1 MPSTAIRAIHHDEQS
16 RTLRV
21 TFVSGAVYDYEDV
34 PREVY
39 EAFKAAPSKGRFFA
53 YRIRPKYQQF
63 HKVERGERLGDDHHG
78 QA

>member
-1 MPSTAIRAIHHDEQS
+1 MPSTAIRAIHHDEKS

-53 YRIRPKYQQF
+53 YRIRPKYLEF
-63 HKVERGERLGDDHHG
+63 HKVERGERPDDARHG